1 MNSDKTFLEHGHLA
15 IIGGGVMGSA
25 VCRGVLSRGLAAPA
39 QVVVADTDLARRDQL
54 QAEDRVRTSANADDA
69 LPDAEVVVLAIKP
82 QVYPSVA
89 ASISGHI
96 PSRALVVSIMAG
108 ISIDRMRAELR
119 HGAVVRVMPN
129 AAARVLESASVWMA
143 APGVSQAQHA
153 QAEQL
158 LGALGVAVEVGEE
171 RYLDLATGLSGP
183 GPAYLC
189 LVAEAL
195 IEGGVAAGFGRA
207 TAQRLVQQTFVG
219 TAALLSEPGAH
230 PALVRESVTSPG
242 GTTAAGLQAL
252 ERSAVRAAFVDAV
265 DAARRR
271 SQELGGS
278 R

>member
-1 MNSDKTFLEHGHLA
+1 MSLILA
-15 IIGGGVMGSA
+15 TDICIIGRGDWEAPICAANSVGGWPRQRRWPST
-25 VCRGVLSRGLAAPA
+25 LPIPPAAIGHPRPRSP
-39 QVVVADTDLARRDQL
+39 T
-54 QAEDRVRTSANADDA
+54 ANAVGRPGRRRE
-69 LPDAEVVVLAIKP
+69 LVLHQP

-89 ASISGHI
+89 AAVSGII
-96 PSRALVVSIMAG
+96 PSRALIVSIMAG
-108 ISIDRMRAELR
+108 ISIDRMRSDLGHE
-119 HGAVVRVMPN
+119 AVVRVMPN

-143 APGVSQAQHA
+143 APGVTEAQHA

-158 LGALGVAVEVGEE
+158 LSALGVAVEVAEE
-171 RYLDLATGLSGP
+171 RFLDLATGLSGP

-195 IEGGVAAGFGRA
+195 IEGGVAAGFSRA
-207 TAQRLVQQTFVG
+207 LAHRLVQQTFVG

-230 PALVRESVTSPG
+230 PAFIRESVTSPG

-271 SQELGGS
+271 CQELGGS